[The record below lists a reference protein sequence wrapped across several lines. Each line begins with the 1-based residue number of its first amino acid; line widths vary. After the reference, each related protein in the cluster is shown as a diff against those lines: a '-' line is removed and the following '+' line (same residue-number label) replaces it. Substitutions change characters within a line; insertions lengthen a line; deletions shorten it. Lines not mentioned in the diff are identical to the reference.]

1 MFALVR
7 VFAQAEAI
15 FERAGVCF
23 LALHQK
29 KRASGAEPELRHAG
43 LMHIKGEGP
52 RALHHRCNLSQGG
65 PVGASVSLQ
74 SQRQVA
80 FWLLGC
86 AALVFAII
94 VVGGLTRL
102 THSGLSIVE
111 WQPLVGAIPPL
122 SQADWEASFAG
133 YKATPEFRLVNF
145 DIDLEGYK
153 RIFWLEYF
161 HRLLGR
167 LIGIVFLL
175 PLLWFVTRGWVRGS
189 LVWRLAAIFLLGAM
203 QGGMGWYMVKSGL
216 VDDPRVS
223 QFRLTAHLG
232 LALVIFGAQLWTAF
246 GLLAAPEV
254 DAPRTG
260 IRGFALGVA
269 LVVFV
274 MALSGGMV
282 AGIRAG
288 YAYNT
293 FPLMNGQFI
302 PDEILLIEPWYG
314 NFFYNMATVQ
324 FVHRSIAWLLMLL
337 VPLLWWKARACA
349 ALRRPADLMLCV
361 LVAQVAL
368 GITTLLLRVPIPI
381 ASAHQAGA
389 VFLLA
394 ASLWVAHDA

>member
-1 MFALVR
+1 MS
-7 VFAQAEAI
+7 
-15 FERAGVCF
+15 
-23 LALHQK
+23 
-29 KRASGAEPELRHAG
+29 AS
-43 LMHIKGEGP
+43 
-52 RALHHRCNLSQGG
+52 
-65 PVGASVSLQ
+65 ASPAN
-74 SQRQVA
+74 QRPVA

-86 AALVFAII
+86 AALVFAIV

-167 LIGIVFLL
+167 LTGIVFLL
-175 PLLWFVTRGWVRGS
+175 PLVWFVARGRVHGG
-189 LVWRLAAIFLLGAM
+189 LAWRLAAIFVLGAL

-232 LALVIFGAQLWTAF
+232 LALVIFGAQVWTAL
-246 GLLAAPEV
+246 GLLAAPGR
-254 DAPRTG
+254 AAARAG
-260 IRGFALGVA
+260 MKGYAIWVA

-274 MALSGGMV
+274 MALTGGMV

-293 FPLMNGQFI
+293 FPLMNGQVV
-302 PDEILLIEPWYG
+302 PAEILMIEPWYL
-314 NFFYNMATVQ
+314 NFAYNMATVQ
-324 FVHRSIAWLLMLL
+324 FVHRTIAWVLMLL
-337 VPLLWWKARACA
+337 VPVLWWKARAHPD
-349 ALRRPADLMLCV
+349 LRRPADLV
-361 LVAQVAL
+361 LGLLVVQVAL
-368 GITTLLLRVPIPI
+368 GISTLLLRVPIPL
-381 ASAHQAGA
+381 AAAHQAVA
-389 VFLLA
+389 VLLLA
-394 ASLWVAHDA
+394 AALRVAHEA